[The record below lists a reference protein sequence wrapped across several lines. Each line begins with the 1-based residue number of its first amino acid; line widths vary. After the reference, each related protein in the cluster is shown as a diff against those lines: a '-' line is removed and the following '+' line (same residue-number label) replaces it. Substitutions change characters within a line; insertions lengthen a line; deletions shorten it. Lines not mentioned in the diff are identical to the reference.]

1 MAKGGAAVGY
11 FSDRHLGPPPRV
23 ATEIPEAV
31 GVGIAGLIR
40 NRAHGGS
47 FGLEYPEQCPD
58 GRGPTGTDTNA
69 FREALGAHR
78 LYDPFGP
85 GVPPPATMQLLD
97 LIEFAHEK
105 IAEPHQGGHHGF
117 FDHYHLVFDRDEG
130 QTRFRAEINRIFERS
145 GIAFELR
152 ENGRVERIAPEGLRE
167 ALSQAMFNT
176 GDNALNELL
185 ERARIRFLSPNP
197 ATRRESLE
205 ALWDAWERIKSLE
218 LPTDKK
224 ESAKR
229 ILDQG
234 SGEPNFRRILEDEAC
249 FLTSIGNDFMIRHA
263 EVGKVP
269 IADDEHVDFLFH
281 KLFAMIRLLLRKSNR
296 GG

>member
-1 MAKGGAAVGY
+1 LGY
-11 FSDRHLGPPPRV
+11 FSDRHHGPPPRV

-31 GVGIAGLIR
+31 SNGIAGLIR
-40 NRAHGGS
+40 NRAHDGS

-69 FREALGAHR
+69 LREALAAHR
-78 LYDPFGP
+78 LYDIFGP
-85 GVPPPATMQLLD
+85 GVPVPTTLELLD

-105 IAEPHQGGHHGF
+105 IAEPHRAGHHGF
-117 FDHYHLVFDRDEG
+117 FDHYHLVFDQDEG
-130 QTRFRAEINRIFERS
+130 RARFRTEINRIFERN

-152 ENGRVERIAPEGLRE
+152 ENGRIERIAPEGLRE

-176 GDNALNELL
+176 GDDALNELL
-185 ERARIRFLSPNP
+185 ERARTRFLSPNP
-197 ATRRESLE
+197 AIRRESLE

-218 LPTDKK
+218 LPADKR
-224 ESAKR
+224 ESTRR
-229 ILDQG
+229 ILDRG
-234 SGEPNFRRILEDEAC
+234 SNEPNFRQVLEEEART
-249 FLTSIGNDFMIRHA
+249 LTNIGNNFLIRHA
-263 EVGKVP
+263 EVGKIP